1 MGCSSWCQET
11 VSVPVCR
18 VSGVPDGVGAEEG
31 QLAAVLGHA
40 ADLVDL
46 QAVAQLC
53 ESCFVPCIH
62 KPSCPN
68 FEGDVGA
75 SEPIALDLARKVLV
89 PLGLNK
95 GWY

>member
-18 VSGVPDGVGAEEG
+18 VSGVPDGVGTEEG

-68 FEGDVGA
+68 FEGDVRA
-75 SEPIALDLARKVLV
+75 SVPIALIVLH
-89 PLGLNK
+89 LILL
-95 GWY
+95 